1 ANLAASVGP
10 DSTAAAAVS
19 QRTPVW
25 LVLLGML
32 AVPAPAIAKGA
43 QPIPMRTAPA
53 ARLARLTTSPTL

>member
-1 ANLAASVGP
+1 MNLAASVGL

-32 AVPAPAIAKGA
+32 AVTALVIAKSVR
-43 QPIPMRTAPA
+43 PTPMRMVPT